1 MEPAVIRAIE
11 ERRGL
16 FEQDH
21 RPDLPARQRE
31 VLLLEYSGFEGD
43 EIASLFGTSKQTVKN
58 QLHQARMAVVPPSLP
73 ATRANA
79 TFWTGVHWGCCMATA
94 FAMLE
99 VLASA

>member
-31 VLLLEYSGFEGD
+31 VLILEYFGFEAD
-43 EIASLFGTSKQTVKN
+43 QIAKLFRTSKQTVKN
-58 QLHQARMAVVPPSLP
+58 QLHQARLAVSPPGLP

-79 TFWTGVHWGCCMATA
+79 SLWTGIHRSCCMAST

-99 VLASA
+99 VLVPA